1 MKKQFENI
9 KEIKDQLTFNKV
21 RAYYD
26 ELINYATQ
34 NGYLTEQDSD
44 NEYTREMG
52 RVGVMIADYES
63 LFMEFNNLKFKSP
76 LIVSIEKEMSKKK
89 LNQRQ
94 TAELLEIKE
103 NTLSQVMTGKR
114 PVSMSL
120 AKKLYKNLK
129 IDPKMIL
136 EHS

>member
-1 MKKQFENI
+1 MKKQFENLT
-9 KEIKDQLTFNKV
+9 EIKDRLTFSKV

-34 NGYLTEQDSD
+34 NGYLRELDAD
-44 NEYTREMG
+44 NEYTREIG

-63 LFMEFNNLKFKSP
+63 IFMEFKNLKFKSP
-76 LIVSIEKEMSKKK
+76 LIVSIEKEMNKKK

-114 PVSMSL
+114 NVSMSL
-120 AKKLYKNLK
+120 AKNC
-129 IDPKMIL
+129 IRN
-136 EHS
+136 